1 MIIKYTFADGTVS
14 EVEVDEATGE
24 FITKYRQAEENL
36 SRKERYHCFSIECC
50 LYEGKELSTN
60 ENPKMILLR
69 KFDNNR
75 NSDLI
80 NAAMNSL
87 SKTQR
92 RRILLL
98 TGGYSIREIARLEG
112 VGTNSVAK
120 SIWGARKIFRKFFPK
135 RGVQNEG

>member
-14 EVEVDEATGE
+14 EVEVEEATGE
-24 FITKYRQAEENL
+24 FITKYRQAEEKL
-36 SRKERYHCFSIECC
+36 SHKERYHCFSVESSV
-50 LYEGKELSTN
+50 YESKELSTG
-60 ENPKMILLR
+60 ETPETILLR

-87 SKTQR
+87 SETQR

-98 TGGYSIREIARLEG
+98 TDGNQFVRLL
-112 VGTNSVAK
+112 VWRALK
-120 SIWGARKIFRKFFPK
+120 
-135 RGVQNEG
+135 